1 MNHRKIA
8 GAIIGI
14 IALVTLA
21 IPLFDGVA
29 QLMNL
34 PNSLAYL
41 GPVAMFIG
49 GAGLG
54 YGIFLLS
61 QSIYNQVKPNI
72 ECQKK
77 KVTGKSSK
85 KNVNKKNKINN

>member
-1 MNHRKIA
+1 MINHRKIV
-8 GAIIGI
+8 GAAIGI
-14 IALVTLA
+14 IALATLA

-29 QLMNL
+29 KLMNL

-41 GPVAMFIG
+41 GPVVMFTG
-49 GAGLG
+49 GFGLG

-61 QSIYNQVKPNI
+61 QTIYNQVKPNI

-77 KVTGKSSK
+77 KATGKSSK
-85 KNVNKKNKINN
+85 KNVNKKK

>member
-1 MNHRKIA
+1 MNHRKIF
-8 GAIIGI
+8 GAALGI
-14 IALVTLA
+14 IALATLT

-29 QLMNL
+29 HLMNQ

-41 GPVAMFIG
+41 GPVVMFVG

-61 QSIYNQVKPNI
+61 NSIYNQVKPKI

-77 KVTGKSSK
+77 ATGKSSK
-85 KNVNKKNKINN
+85 KNVNKKNKNNN

>member
-8 GAIIGI
+8 GAAIGI
-14 IALVTLA
+14 IALATLA

-29 QLMNL
+29 RLMNL

-41 GPVAMFIG
+41 GPVAMFVG

-54 YGIFLLS
+54 YGIFMLS
-61 QSIYNQVKPNI
+61 QSIYKQVKPNI

-77 KVTGKSSK
+77 ATGKSSK

>member
-14 IALVTLA
+14 IALLTLA

-41 GPVAMFIG
+41 GPVVMFIG

-77 KVTGKSSK
+77 ATGKSSK
-85 KNVNKKNKINN
+85 KNVKSKNKINN

>member
-1 MNHRKIA
+1 MMNHRKIF

-14 IALVTLA
+14 IALLTLA

-29 QLMNL
+29 ALMNL

-49 GAGLG
+49 GFALG
-54 YGIFLLS
+54 YGIFMLS
-61 QSIYNQVKPNI
+61 QSIYKQVKPNI
-72 ECQKK
+72 ECQVKK
-77 KVTGKSSK
+77 VKVTGKSSK
-85 KNVNKKNKINN
+85 KNANKKN